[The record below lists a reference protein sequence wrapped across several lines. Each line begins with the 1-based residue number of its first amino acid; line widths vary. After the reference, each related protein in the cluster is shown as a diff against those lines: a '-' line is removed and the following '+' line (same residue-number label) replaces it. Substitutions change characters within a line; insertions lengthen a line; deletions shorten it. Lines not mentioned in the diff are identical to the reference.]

1 MSEVSDWLPR
11 CQNAMAT
18 ARSDEEL
25 VERALNGEEDAF
37 GQIFDRYRA
46 PVYSTAYR
54 IIQDPEAARDATQE
68 IFVKIHRSLRN
79 FDPRRARFSTWIYRL
94 ATNQAID
101 AWRSRRARGESQ
113 LPQEAADTER
123 MAQEGILAEAIR
135 SPYESYA
142 SRERIE
148 EIRRCVDALP
158 ELQKK
163 VFVLRYFQQ
172 LKLDEIAEVEDCNL
186 GTVKTSLFR
195 ATQTIRR
202 HLRRVGVRS

>member
-1 MSEVSDWLPR
+1 
-11 CQNAMAT
+11 MAT

>member
-1 MSEVSDWLPR
+1 
-11 CQNAMAT
+11 MAT

-25 VERALNGEEDAF
+25 VERALGGEEDAF
-37 GQIFDRYRA
+37 GQIYDRYRA

-68 IFVKIHRSLRN
+68 IFVKIYRSLRN
-79 FDPRRARFSTWIYRL
+79 FDRRRARFSTWVYRL
-94 ATNQAID
+94 AANQAID
-101 AWRSRRARGESQ
+101 VWRSRRLRGESQ
-113 LPQEAADTER
+113 MPEDASDTER
-123 MAQEGILAEAIR
+123 VETEGILAEAIQ
-135 SPYESYA
+135 SPYESLE

-172 LKLDEIAEVEDCNL
+172 LKLDEIAEAEDCNL

-195 ATQTIRR
+195 ATQTVRR
-202 HLRRVGVRS
+202 RLRRFGGRL

>member
-1 MSEVSDWLPR
+1 
-11 CQNAMAT
+11 MAT
-18 ARSDEEL
+18 ERSDEEL
-25 VERALNGEEDAF
+25 VERALSGDEHAF
-37 GQIFDRYRA
+37 GELHDRYRT
-46 PVYSTAYR
+46 PIHSTAYR

-68 IFVKIHRSLRN
+68 IFVKIYRSLRS

-94 ATNQAID
+94 AANHAID
-101 AWRSRRARGESQ
+101 AWRSRRSRGESQ
-113 LPQEAADTER
+113 LPEEASDVER
-123 MAQEGILAEAIR
+123 RAREGILAEAIQ
-135 SPYESYA
+135 SPYESLE
-142 SRERIE
+142 SRERVE

-172 LKLDEIAEVEDCNL
+172 LKLDEIAEAEDCNL

-202 HLRRVGVRS
+202 RLRRLGGRP